1 MTDRERIAF
10 AVGLFAGA
18 LVATVGW
25 WVDLL
30 MTRAML

>member
-1 MTDRERIAF
+1 MTDRERMAF
-10 AVGLFAGA
+10 CVGVAAGG
-18 LVATVGW
+18 LIATVGW